1 MKLKMCEE
9 AEDEEVKVMT
19 RHVRGTHG
27 NPWVAY
33 YGHRHLLPSFP

>member
-1 MKLKMCEE
+1 MKLGMCEK
-9 AEDEEVKVMT
+9 AEDEVKVMI

-33 YGHRHLLPSFP
+33 YGHKSLLSFP